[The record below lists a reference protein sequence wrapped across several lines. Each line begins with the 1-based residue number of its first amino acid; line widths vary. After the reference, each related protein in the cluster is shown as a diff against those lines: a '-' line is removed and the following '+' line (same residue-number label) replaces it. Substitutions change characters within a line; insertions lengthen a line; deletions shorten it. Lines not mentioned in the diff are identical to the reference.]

1 MKKKASLIVTA
12 VALIV
17 ILLLGTVG
25 LNSIGSTEAK
35 KVVKARNID
44 RVLPGARNNESII
57 NQKIVMYGRNVGKA
71 CSKSVSGIGYF
82 KGLAYID
89 TGQGAPYILGYIE
102 DS

>member
-12 VALIV
+12 VVLIV
-17 ILLLGTVG
+17 ILLFGTRV
-25 LNSIGSTEAK
+25 LDRNSSTEAK
-35 KVVKARNID
+35 KVAKVRNTE
-44 RVLPGARNNESII
+44 RALPETRKNESIL
-57 NQKIVMYGRNVGKA
+57 NQKIVMYRKNVGKE
-71 CSKSVSGIGYF
+71 CTKSISGIGYF